1 MNNYAKL
8 NGSSELEWFHNV
20 KNIPPHI
27 LPYCGVETVRSKCVE
42 LLHKSIST
50 SLPNIKKKLS
60 RDLDTSRKKL
70 MELGGASGKQPAEIY
85 LVCAKKFVSKG
96 YKKPIKTTICQKKEA
111 SLFCQSIKKC
121 WEKLRK
127 QIEQVKLPTSF
138 DLNKYRDARSGLSE
152 LSIIDCLAKKY
163 LKQLKGPLLSIA
175 DEVNELAENLILS
188 IEITQYPDLANYF
201 QQRALSILSE
211 CHSNTRNHLS
221 TMVSQECSYINL
233 SHLER
238 AKESGFWSLFTSAPK
253 EAVGEQGVL
262 KKVETYC
269 TVIATQIQDQS
280 IKTIW
285 YHLLK
290 TSYKKLESLYTLTPP
305 TKEISALLNE
315 PEAIA
320 SQKLLHQTKIQK
332 LEAALGCLEC
342 VAAQGGK
349 YLERNGNNSRASASP
364 FVIDIS

>member
-1 MNNYAKL
+1 M
-8 NGSSELEWFHNV
+8 
-20 KNIPPHI
+20 
-27 LPYCGVETVRSKCVE
+27 
-42 LLHKSIST
+42 
-50 SLPNIKKKLS
+50 
-60 RDLDTSRKKL
+60 
-70 MELGGASGKQPAEIY
+70 
-85 LVCAKKFVSKG
+85 
-96 YKKPIKTTICQKKEA
+96 
-111 SLFCQSIKKC
+111 
-121 WEKLRK
+121 
-127 QIEQVKLPTSF
+127 
-138 DLNKYRDARSGLSE
+138 
-152 LSIIDCLAKKY
+152 
-163 LKQLKGPLLSIA
+163 
-175 DEVNELAENLILS
+175 
-188 IEITQYPDLANYF
+188 
-201 QQRALSILSE
+201 
-211 CHSNTRNHLS
+211 
-221 TMVSQECSYINL
+221 
-233 SHLER
+233 
-238 AKESGFWSLFTSAPK
+238 
-253 EAVGEQGVL
+253 L